1 MCNFKKFPF
10 LPRTLHE
17 WNELPSHVAL
27 AESLE
32 SFQKAIF
39 TIRYVRG
46 LFDLLVYYL
55 TQSYDFSFEFGLT
68 C

>member
-1 MCNFKKFPF
+1 MSGTNYP
-10 LPRTLHE
+10 
-17 WNELPSHVAL
+17 VMQAL